1 MGKHCNTYTM
11 IIVFQYYILMAHNYE
26 TYCTQTHASF
36 RKLGITGHTVVLFQ
50 TDAAHFYTER
60 GGPVLVLR
68 GDRSVRR

>member
-1 MGKHCNTYTM
+1 MG
-11 IIVFQYYILMAHNYE
+11 HNYE

-50 TDAAHFYTER
+50 TDAAHFHTER
-60 GGPVLVLR
+60 GGPVLVLQ